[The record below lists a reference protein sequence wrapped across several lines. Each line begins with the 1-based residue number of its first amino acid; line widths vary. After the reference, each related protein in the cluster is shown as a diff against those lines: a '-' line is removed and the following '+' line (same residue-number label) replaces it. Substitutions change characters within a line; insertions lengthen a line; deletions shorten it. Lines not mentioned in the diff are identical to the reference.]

1 MAPQAITEP
10 DQELNGVHIFRAGT
24 YKLTKADG
32 SKETIAYSEADV
44 ARLADNANA
53 LLASKKHEPPAKLGH
68 DDDQALAKM
77 AGLPAVGWVR
87 RVVAKGMD
95 LFADFSGVPAP
106 VAEAIRRGRYR
117 HISSEIYDPQQTAD
131 NFGDAVKGHVLR
143 AVAFLGA
150 DVPVV
155 KGMNPMLL
163 HEGAFCL
170 AEGGIVTLEVVKMAD
185 KPGSL
190 MVNANRHPLNALVS
204 KKGSDAKL
212 KIHAQH
218 PDNTYDAHDMKT
230 GETQKD
236 IPHDDLTL
244 LSETYIPKEDAM
256 SQEALT
262 KAQKDAADAQA
273 ALLAER
279 TEKEALLTKI
289 TDDKIAAF
297 AEKHKATLKQPPVLA
312 AFKALAKAGSAAPV
326 KLAEGEKPYLEAFL
340 AFAES
345 LMAVKP
351 VLFGE
356 LAPAAS
362 AQEGT
367 VTKSKAVKLAEENFV
382 GTDANPA
389 NYPAIRAEIAVEA
402 RQLFAEKKF
411 PTYRECLLS
420 LTPTRMGKYVRGVGR
435 YAELEVEVA

>member
-1 MAPQAITEP
+1 MAPAASAAP
-10 DQELNGVHIFRAGT
+10 DQDLLGVHIFRAGSYT
-24 YKLTKADG
+24 LTRADGTKEKADY
-32 SKETIAYSEADV
+32 TDADV
-44 ARLADNANA
+44 AQMAENANK
-53 LLASKKHEPPAKLGH
+53 LFELKMHEAPAKLGH
-68 DDDQALAKM
+68 DDDQAFAKM
-77 AGLPAVGWVR
+77 AGLPSVGWAR
-87 RVVAKGMD
+87 RVVAKGKDM
-95 LFADFSGVPAP
+95 FADFSGVPAAL
-106 VAEAIRRGRYR
+106 AEAIRRGRYR
-117 HISSEIYDPQQTAD
+117 HVSSEIYNPEQTKQ
-131 NFGDAVKGHVLR
+131 NFGDVVKGFTLR

-155 KGMNPMLL
+155 KGMNPLML

-170 AEGGIVTLEVVKMAD
+170 SEGSQVTLEVVKMAD

-190 MVNANRHPLNALVS
+190 MVNANRHPLNALVA

-218 PDNTYDAHDMKT
+218 PDNTYDAHDIKT

-244 LSETYIPKEDAM
+244 LSETYIPKEEVM
-256 SQEALT
+256 SKEAIEA
-262 KAQKDAADAQA
+262 AQADATA
-273 ALLAER
+273 SKATAAAALAERDALLA
-279 TEKEALLTKI
+279 KI

-312 AFKALAKAGSAAPV
+312 AFKALAKSGAAPV

-345 LMAVKP
+345 LMAAKP

-356 LAPAAS
+356 IAPTVKDK
-362 AQEGT
+362 EGN
-367 VTKSKAVKLAEENFV
+367 VAKSTAVKLAEEVFV
-382 GTDANPA
+382 NTDANPSNHEA
-389 NYPAIRAEIAVEA
+389 VHASIAVEA

-411 PTYRECLLS
+411 PTYKECLLS
-420 LTPTRMGKYVRGVGR
+420 LTPTRMGKYIRGVGR
-435 YAELEVEVA
+435 YAEIEAEVA